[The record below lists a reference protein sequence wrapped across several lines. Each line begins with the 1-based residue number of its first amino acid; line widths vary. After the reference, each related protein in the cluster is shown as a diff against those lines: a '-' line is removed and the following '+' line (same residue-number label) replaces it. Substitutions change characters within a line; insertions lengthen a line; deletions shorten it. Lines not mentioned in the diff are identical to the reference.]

1 MSGAQAP
8 APQIGEQFAALV
20 AEWQSRLTPLPDKP
34 QETADA
40 TLRTLWQLAAGQPL
54 SLEAALAA
62 DALPPLDTTAEQRL
76 RDLLTQRASGV
87 PLAHLTGRQRFMGLD
102 MLAGPAALIPRQE
115 TELLGHAAL
124 ALVREQIARA
134 GAATVID
141 VCTGSGNLALAIARH
156 EPNARVHASDLS
168 VDAVE
173 LARRNAEFLGVAQ
186 RVDLR
191 AGDLLEPFDQPA
203 FRAQVDV
210 LICNPPYISSG
221 KVESMHH
228 EISAFEPRLAF
239 DGGPLGVRI
248 LQRLIREAPRF
259 LAPQGWLAFEVGEGQ
274 GPAVLR
280 RLEVGGVF
288 KQRRS
293 VCDARGEIRAIVASR

>member
-1 MSGAQAP
+1 MDAQAP
-8 APQIGEQFAALV
+8 RLAALL
-20 AEWQSRLTPLPDKP
+20 ADWRPRLTPLPDKP

-40 TLRTLWQLAAGQPL
+40 TLRTLWQLACGRAL
-54 SLEAALAA
+54 SLEAALEAG
-62 DALPPLDTTAEQRL
+62 ALPPLDAAAEQRL
-76 RDLLTQRASGV
+76 HDLLTRRASGV

-102 MLAGPAALIPRQE
+102 MLAGPAALIPRTE
-115 TELLGHAAL
+115 TELLGNAAL
-124 ALVREQIARA
+124 ALVREQVART
-134 GAATVID
+134 GTATVID

-156 EPNARVHASDLS
+156 APAARVQASDLS
-168 VDAVE
+168 TDAVE
-173 LARRNAEFLGVAQ
+173 LARRNAEFLGVAS

-191 AGDLLEPFDQPA
+191 AGDLLEPFDEPA
-203 FRAQVDV
+203 FHAQVDV

-221 KVESMHH
+221 KVDTMHH

-259 LAPQGWLAFEVGEGQ
+259 LAPRGWLAFEVGEGQ
-274 GPAVLR
+274 GPAVMR

-288 KQRRS
+288 RQQRS
-293 VCDARGEIRAIVASR
+293 VRDARGEIRAIVASR